1 MDGTAQFSPPL
12 ETVLAKMK
20 KREESLWG
28 KMQGWNHRLL
38 ARLEVNPFFQKYGTL
53 LNKRRGTTSLRYE
66 PTIDLDSLFFL
77 SLLFHFLVFF
87 LLTRMTFTPVVI
99 ENPKPIL
106 VRILD
111 LGKEAHEGKKRARR
125 VPKKIARPKPK
136 PSPSPTAAKPKP
148 TSPPPKAA
156 PLLPGPK
163 ILAEAPREKVAG
175 LTGEPVESL
184 IQLPTRQ
191 AASGQPSLA
200 TKIDPL
206 PAVVVDE
213 RALLPEE
220 LRRGEST
227 PQTGAAGS
235 AGLAALSSP
244 DFGPYL
250 ERIKRRVQ
258 SVWNYPEGISGIH
271 RVNLLFVLDRGGK
284 LVRVEVLDSS
294 DSKLDSSA
302 LQAMKR
308 ASPFPPIPQSLKEL
322 AGWPLRMRFSID
334 FGVKVAR

>member
-1 MDGTAQFSPPL
+1 MNGTAQFSPPL
-12 ETVLAKMK
+12 ETVLAKIK

-28 KMQGWNHRLL
+28 KMQGWNHRWL
-38 ARLEVNPFFQKYGTL
+38 AHLEDSPFFQNYATL
-53 LNKRRGTTSLRYE
+53 LKKPRGATSLRSE

-111 LGKEAHEGKKRARR
+111 LGKPAQEGKERARKR
-125 VPKKIARPKPK
+125 PKKIARPRSK
-136 PSPSPTAAKPKP
+136 PSPSPATAKPKP
-148 TSPPPKAA
+148 TSPSPKPL

-163 ILAEAPREKVAG
+163 VLAQAPREQVAG

-191 AASGQPSLA
+191 SASGQPSLA
-200 TKIDPL
+200 TIIDPL
-206 PAVVVDE
+206 PAVIADE

-220 LRRGEST
+220 LRRGESI

-235 AGLAALSSP
+235 AGLTALSSP
-244 DFGPYL
+244 DFAPYL
-250 ERIKRRVQ
+250 EKIKRRIQ
-258 SVWNYPEGISGIH
+258 SVWKYPEGISGIH
-271 RVNLLFVLDRGGK
+271 RVNLVFVLDRGGK

-308 ASPFPPIPQSLKEL
+308 ASPFPAIPESLKEL